1 MLSSNII
8 YTCLMW
14 IRMIYVDALS
24 AGKNPPDE
32 INVLIEIP
40 KGSNIKYEIDSETGA
55 LFVDRILSTSM
66 SYPCNYGFIPKTKEE
81 DGDPVDVFVLS
92 NDPLVTMSIIR
103 CQPVGVLLTED
114 QNGQDSKIIAVP
126 ITKIDPDFS
135 SITDLTNIPEH
146 TLSQL
151 KHFIEH
157 HKDLEEGKY
166 VMIKGLE
173 REEVAKKKISESIEK
188 YNKNRP

>member
-1 MLSSNII
+1 MAQVIHLE
-8 YTCLMW
+8 
-14 IRMIYVDALS
+14 ALS

-103 CQPVGVLLTED
+103 CQPVGLLLTED
-114 QNGQDSKIIAVP
+114 QAGQDSKIIAVP
-126 ITKIDPDFS
+126 ITKIDPAFF

-173 REEVAKKKISESIEK
+173 REEVAKKKISESIEN

>member
-1 MLSSNII
+1 
-8 YTCLMW
+8 
-14 IRMIYVDALS
+14 MIHLEALS

-40 KGSNIKYEIDSETGA
+40 KGSTIKYEIDSETGA

-81 DGDPVDVFVLS
+81 DGDPVDVFVLG

-103 CQPVGVLLTED
+103 CQPVAGVVTED

-135 SITDLTNIPEH
+135 SVTDLTNIPEH

-166 VMIKGLE
+166 VKIQGLE

>member
-1 MLSSNII
+1 MHLNE
-8 YTCLMW
+8 
-14 IRMIYVDALS
+14 LS

-32 INVLIEIP
+32 INVVIEIT
-40 KGSNIKYEIDSETGA
+40 KGSNIKYEMDSETGV

-66 SYPCNYGFIPKTKEE
+66 SYPCNYGFIPKTREQN
-81 DGDPVDVFVLS
+81 GDPIDVFVLAY
-92 NDPLVTMSIIR
+92 DPVVVMSVIR

-114 QNGQDSKIIAVP
+114 QDGQDSKIVAIPIAKV
-126 ITKIDPDFS
+126 DPNFS
-135 SITDLTNIPEH
+135 SITDVDSIPEH

-166 VMIKGLE
+166 VRIKGLE
-173 REEVAKKKISESIEK
+173 GKEVAKKKISEAIVK
-188 YNKNRP
+188 Q

>member
-1 MLSSNII
+1 VAQVIHLE
-8 YTCLMW
+8 
-14 IRMIYVDALS
+14 ALS

-103 CQPVGVLLTED
+103 CQPVELLLTED
-114 QNGQDSKIIAVP
+114 QAGQDSKIIAVP

-173 REEVAKKKISESIEK
+173 REEVAKKKISESIEN